1 MNDISLKEKKA
12 DRLILLS
19 LLFLGVFLTFLV
31 SPFSPIY
38 RYCFEPDEICYHI
51 MSRGLLSGKVPY
63 RDLFDHKGPLTYL
76 IYALGLLLSGKAT
89 WGIWILF
96 TFVNIGI
103 FALLYKNLRVF
114 LSWQRSLVGTAIMLA
129 LLFLKCEP
137 IYASG
142 SKPDH
147 FILLLLLLSEYLL
160 LLRLK
165 GRDEEK
171 KEHKFFSTLDMFF
184 MGLLC
189 GGVFMLK
196 LNVCIYYLLFIG
208 SYFLFLL
215 IKKMGKAFFSSC
227 GAFLGGIAAV
237 SLPFFI
243 YFAANGVLSDF
254 IDAYFLFNS
263 KYAKNGGLK
272 LHFERSW
279 IDPENQITIV
289 ILFLLL
295 VIGGLIFL
303 SSQKQKKQRLICVAL
318 GAVTYF
324 SMSLPEVFA
333 YSFVLIVPL
342 YILAIGYVADVLV
355 ALLSEKVAIGASL
368 AVLLFALSNFTIF
381 QVFLTPPIE
390 KEKPA
395 FEAAMETYYDA
406 HPDATCLFFTNLC
419 DSFFYD
425 LGTESP
431 DYKYFYMPREA
442 TLDIYNEQV
451 SYIRQKLPSVIA
463 LYCSPSADEE
473 LMTKIQIFIMEND
486 YELYFD
492 DHENSR
498 YYAFVRKE

>member
-1 MNDISLKEKKA
+1 MDDISLKEKKA
-12 DRLILLS
+12 DRLILFS
-19 LLFLGVFLTFLV
+19 LVILGVFLTLLV

-38 RYCFEPDEICYHI
+38 RYCFEPDEICYQI

-96 TFVNIGI
+96 TLVNIGI
-103 FALLYKNLRVF
+103 FALLYKSLRVF

-129 LLFLKCEP
+129 LLFLKSNP

-147 FILLLLLLSEYLL
+147 FILLLLLLSEYLVL
-160 LLRLK
+160 IRLK
-165 GRDEEK
+165 DYTSATDK
-171 KEHKFFSTLDMFF
+171 KLFSVPDMFLL
-184 MGLLC
+184 GLLC

-208 SYFLFLL
+208 FYFLFLL

-227 GAFLGGIAAV
+227 GAFLGGIAVV
-237 SLPFFI
+237 SVPFFI
-243 YFAANGVLSDF
+243 YYAANGALSDF

-272 LHFERSW
+272 LHFERGW

-289 ILFLLL
+289 VLFLLL
-295 VIGGLIFL
+295 VIGSLLFL
-303 SSQKQKKQRLICVAL
+303 NSQKQKKQSLICIVL
-318 GAVTYF
+318 GFVTYF

-333 YSFVLIVPL
+333 YSFVLLVPL
-342 YILAIGYVADVLV
+342 YILAIGYVADILV
-355 ALLSEKVAIGASL
+355 ALLSEKVAIAASL

-390 KEKPA
+390 KEKTA
-395 FEAAMETYYDA
+395 FEAAFETYYDS
-406 HPDATCLFFTNLC
+406 HPDATCLYFTNLC
-419 DSFFYD
+419 DEFFYD
-425 LGTESP
+425 FGHESP
-431 DYKYFYMPREA
+431 NFKYFYMPREA
-442 TLDIYNEQV
+442 TIDIYNEQV
-451 SYIRQKLPSVIA
+451 RYIRQKLPSVVA
-463 LYCSPSADEE
+463 LYCSPSTDEE
-473 LMTKIQIFIMEND
+473 LLTKIQIFLMEND

-492 DHENSR
+492 DNENSR
-498 YYAFVRKE
+498 YYAYVRKE